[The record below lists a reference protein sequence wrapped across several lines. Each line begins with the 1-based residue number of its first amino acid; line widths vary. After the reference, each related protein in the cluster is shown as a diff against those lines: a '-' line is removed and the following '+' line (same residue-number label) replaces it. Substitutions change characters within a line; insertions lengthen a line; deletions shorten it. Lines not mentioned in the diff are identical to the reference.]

1 MATSEFGAEQLPVEV
16 KVGLGVFFLFAIAAM
31 VLMRNA
37 RADLADAIR
46 QDP

>member
-1 MATSEFGAEQLPVEV
+1 MAPSESGVEQLPVEV
-16 KVGLGVFFLFAIAAM
+16 KIGLGIFFLFALVAM
-31 VLMRNA
+31 VIMRNP

>member
-1 MATSEFGAEQLPVEV
+1 MATPEFGVEQLPVEV
-16 KVGLGVFFLFAIAAM
+16 KIGLGVFFLFALAAI
-31 VLMRNA
+31 VIMRNP